1 MRSRKEE
8 KARRKIRWDRVF
20 LVLFVILAIAASF
33 AGAAMYVYYNQIKS
47 ADVAPIAPV
56 SPGENKPAEVLTKR
70 INILLIGVD
79 DGEDPANPSKRSD
92 TLMVVSL
99 NPEEGTM
106 SLLSIPRDT
115 RVNIPGHKGLDKI
128 NAAYAYGG
136 ADLTVDTV
144 QRFLGVPINY
154 HVVID
159 WQGFIKVID
168 ILGGVDLY
176 VENDMNYRDP
186 YANLQINLKQG
197 YQHLDGE
204 KAGQYVR
211 FRHDE
216 LGDIGRVQRQQRFL
230 KALSNE
236 MMQMG
241 TILKLPAIAST
252 LSQYV
257 ETDMTTVAMLKAAN
271 SLKSF
276 KTGSLQAEMV
286 PGDFA
291 TIDGLS
297 YWVPD
302 KEQTKKLVERMFTS
316 NTRNV
321 GSANTYDTAPN

>member
-1 MRSRKEE
+1 MRSRREE
-8 KARRKIRWDRVF
+8 KARRRLRWDRVF
-20 LVLFVILAIAASF
+20 LVLFVIFAIVASF
-33 AGAAMYVYYNQIKS
+33 AGAAMYVYYNQINS
-47 ADVAPIAPV
+47 TAVGPAAPV
-56 SPGENKPAEVLTKR
+56 SPGETKPAEVLTKR

-79 DGEDPANPSKRSD
+79 DGEDPANPSRRSD

-99 NPEEGTM
+99 NPEDGTM

-115 RVNIPGHKGLDKI
+115 RVTIPGHKGLDKI

-136 ADLTVDTV
+136 TDLAVDTV
-144 QRFLGVPINY
+144 QRFLGIPINY
-154 HVVID
+154 HVAID
-159 WQGFIKVID
+159 WRGFIKIID

-186 YANLQINLKQG
+186 YANLQISLKQG

-252 LSQYV
+252 LSQYI
-257 ETDMTTVAMLKAAN
+257 ETDMTTMAMLKTAN
-271 SLKSF
+271 SLKNF
-276 KTGSLQAEMV
+276 KSDALQAEMI

-316 NTRNV
+316 STRNV
-321 GSANTYDTAPN
+321 GSASTYNTAPN

>member
-1 MRSRKEE
+1 MRSRREE
-8 KARRKIRWDRVF
+8 KAHRKLRWDRLL

-33 AGAAMYVYYNQIKS
+33 AGGAMYVLNSEMKTMPAGPAVQGN
-47 ADVAPIAPV
+47 D
-56 SPGENKPAEVLTKR
+56 KPAEVLTKR
-70 INILLIGVD
+70 INVLLIGVD
-79 DGEDPANPSKRSD
+79 DGEDQANPTKRSD
-92 TLMVVSL
+92 TLMVLSL
-99 NPEEGTM
+99 NPDDG
-106 SLLSIPRDT
+106 SLNLLSIPRDT
-115 RVNIPGHKGLDKI
+115 RVSIPGHKGPDKI
-128 NAAYAYGG
+128 THAYAYGG
-136 ADLTVDTV
+136 AKLSIETV
-144 QRFLGVPINY
+144 QRFLDIPIHY
-154 HVVID
+154 YVAAD

-176 VENDMNYRDP
+176 VENDMNYEDP
-186 YANLQINLKQG
+186 YADLEIHLKKG

-230 KALSNE
+230 KALSSE

-257 ETDMTTVAMLKAAN
+257 ETDMSTFVMLKIAN
-271 SLKSF
+271 SLKDF
-276 KTGSLQAEMV
+276 KTGSLQAEML

-302 KEQTKKLVERMFTS
+302 NEQTKKLVERMFTS
-316 NTRNV
+316 GTRNV
-321 GSANTYDTAPN
+321 GSANTFQTARN

>member
-1 MRSRKEE
+1 MRSRREE

-20 LVLFVILAIAASF
+20 LVLFIILAIAASF
-33 AGAAMYVYYNQIKS
+33 AGAAMYVYYNQMKS
-47 ADVAPIAPV
+47 AVVEPV
-56 SPGENKPAEVLTKR
+56 SPGETKPAEVLTKR

-79 DGEDPANPSKRSD
+79 DGEDPAVPSKRSD

-99 NPEEGTM
+99 NPEDGTM

-115 RVNIPGHKGLDKI
+115 RVNIPGRKGPDKI
-128 NAAYAYGG
+128 THAYAYGG
-136 ADLTVDTV
+136 SELSVETV
-144 QRFLGVPINY
+144 QRFLGIPINY
-154 HVVID
+154 HVAID

-176 VENDMNYRDP
+176 VENDMNYEDP
-186 YANLQINLKQG
+186 YANLQIHLKKG
-197 YQHLDGE
+197 YQHLDGK

-230 KALSNE
+230 KALSSE
-236 MMQMG
+236 MMQVG

-257 ETDMTTVAMLKAAN
+257 ETDMTTMAMLKAAN
-271 SLKSF
+271 SITSF
-276 KTGSLQAEMV
+276 KSGSLQAEMI

-316 NTRNV
+316 STRNV
-321 GSANTYDTAPN
+321 GSANKFDTAPN